1 MSDNF
6 EINAYYSSK
15 SNNEIIYNLR
25 ENDKSSQK
33 KIKITNTSVSIKKN
47 DIIDIVTLNLM
58 FLDEEI
64 KNLMNVEEDLI
75 ILLESLIN
83 FNFQFSNLF
92 IV

>member
-33 KIKITNTSVSIKKN
+33 KIKITNTSVSIKK
-47 DIIDIVTLNLM
+47 
-58 FLDEEI
+58 
-64 KNLMNVEEDLI
+64 K
-75 ILLESLIN
+75 
-83 FNFQFSNLF
+83 
-92 IV
+92 